1 MKIKKSRRAL
11 DWDETVVVM
20 QIEFRK
26 EMSVRWAWSTQAI
39 GRLPNFRNIAIFKEK
54 VSRCAFLC
62 VIQKVNLYSI
72 LVGDSVYP
80 RIAHLKISI
89 KACCSTSQCK
99 FYSNIFHYNVCRS
112 KKNFPVHHH
121 RHHSW
126 CVSICVCH
134 NDTWHCIACMYTYSV
149 FPLPS
154 ECLLI
159 RRHNWTQIYR
169 DCFSNVCLAI
179 AAHSRFDSFSPFDNR
194 LQRLWCSALQ
204 FCWFDFCCS
213 ESTSVL
219 WRQCKGDTWNWL
231 RSEC

>member
-62 VIQKVNLYSI
+62 AIQKVNLYSI

-99 FYSNIFHYNVCRS
+99 FYSNIFHYNVCLS
-112 KKNFPVHHH
+112 KRKLSGASSSSSSVVCVYLCLSQRHMALHRMRVHCTRTVYFH
-121 RHHSW
+121 
-126 CVSICVCH
+126 CH
-134 NDTWHCIACMYTYSV
+134 
-149 FPLPS
+149 PS
-154 ECLLI
+154 A
-159 RRHNWTQIYR
+159 
-169 DCFSNVCLAI
+169 S
-179 AAHSRFDSFSPFDNR
+179 
-194 LQRLWCSALQ
+194 
-204 FCWFDFCCS
+204 
-213 ESTSVL
+213 
-219 WRQCKGDTWNWL
+219 
-231 RSEC
+231 